1 MVRKGAKIMIE
12 LIQACATSTPVPVV
26 QAIVKTESGFN
37 PNAIGVNYGGKQ
49 IKQPKS
55 YSEAVI
61 KAKQLIKAGHNIDL
75 GLAQIN
81 SSNLKWLGL
90 SIEQVLQP
98 CTNLK
103 AMQFILYDCYKRSG
117 ESGLGT
123 KMQRAF
129 SCYNTG
135 NHHKGFNNNYVNK
148 VSRNYNSIIG
158 SKYSVQNATY
168 NYSANQST
176 LPKNS
181 NQLAVYSEKLNS
193 EHNQNNY
200 KNPIDFDVNLSNN
213 SHVVERT
220 SVASDNRA
228 DNSIGDAF
236 SSSKKD
242 AFSF

>member
-1 MVRKGAKIMIE
+1 MID
-12 LIQACATSTPVPVV
+12 LIQACAPSTPVPVA
-26 QAIVKTESGFN
+26 QAIIKTESGFN
-37 PNAIGVNYGGKQ
+37 PNAIGVNYGGKP

-61 KAKQLIKAGHNIDL
+61 KAKQLINSGQNIDL

-135 NHHKGFNNNYVNK
+135 NHRKGFANNYVNK
-148 VSRNYNSIIG
+148 VSANYNRFTNHFGSIQKASYNLDG
-158 SKYSVQNATY
+158 NSKILDK
-168 NYSANQST
+168 

-181 NQLAVYSEKLNS
+181 VELAEYANGINHQ
-193 EHNQNNY
+193 HNQNNY
-200 KNPIDFDVNLSNN
+200 KNDVDFDLKLSEN
-213 SHVVERT
+213 SLEVEKT
-220 SVASDNRA
+220 VVASDNRA
-228 DNSIGDAF
+228 DKAIGDVF
-236 SSSKKD
+236 SSPKKD

>member
-1 MVRKGAKIMIE
+1 MID
-12 LIQACATSTPVPVV
+12 LIQACASNTPVPVA
-26 QAIVKTESGFN
+26 QAIIRTESRFN
-37 PNAIGVNYGGKQ
+37 PHAIGVNYGGKQ

-55 YSEAVI
+55 YAEAVL
-61 KAKQLIKAGHNIDL
+61 KAKQLISSGHNIDL

-98 CTNLK
+98 CNNLK

-135 NHHKGFNNNYVNK
+135 NHKKGFNNNYVNK
-148 VSRNYNSIIG
+148 VSANYNRYIGQNGSIY
-158 SKYSVQNATY
+158 KATY
-168 NYSANQST
+168 NLSDNQNAIKPLPNNSAELANYA
-176 LPKNS
+176 NS
-181 NQLAVYSEKLNS
+181 INGEY
-193 EHNQNNY
+193 NQNNI
-200 KNPIDFDVNLSNN
+200 KNGIAFDSELSNN
-213 SHVVERT
+213 KPVIERAV
-220 SVASDNRA
+220 VASDNRI
-228 DNSIGDAF
+228 NNNLSDAF
-236 SSSKKD
+236 SSPKKD

>member
-1 MVRKGAKIMIE
+1 MID
-12 LIQACATSTPVPVV
+12 LIQACASNTPVPVA
-26 QAIVKTESGFN
+26 QAIIRTESGFN
-37 PNAIGVNYGGKQ
+37 PHAIGVNYGGKQ

-55 YSEAVI
+55 YAEAVL
-61 KAKQLIKAGHNIDL
+61 KAKQLISSGHNIDL

-98 CTNLK
+98 CNNLK

-135 NHHKGFNNNYVNK
+135 NHTKGFNNNYVNK
-148 VSRNYNSIIG
+148 VSSNYNRYIG
-158 SKYSVQNATY
+158 HNGLIHKATY
-168 NYSANQST
+168 NLGNNQNIVKPLPDNGSELAKYANS
-176 LPKNS
+176 
-181 NQLAVYSEKLNS
+181 LNG
-193 EHNQNNY
+193 EHNQNKY
-200 KNPIDFDVNLSNN
+200 KKDIDFDSELSNN
-213 SHVVERT
+213 KPVIERAV
-220 SVASDNRA
+220 VASDNRI
-228 DNSIGDAF
+228 DNNLSDAF
-236 SSSKKD
+236 SSPKKD

>member
-1 MVRKGAKIMIE
+1 MIDI
-12 LIQACATSTPVPVV
+12 IQECAPSTPVPVA
-26 QAIVKTESGFN
+26 QAIIKTESGFN
-37 PNAIGVNYGGKQ
+37 PNAIGVNYGGKP

-61 KAKQLIKAGHNIDL
+61 KAKQLINSGHNIDL

-148 VSRNYNSIIG
+148 VSRNYNSFIG
-158 SKYSVQNATY
+158 SKYPVQNAAY
-168 NYSANQST
+168 NYSVNQKALPSSGGDLADYAN
-176 LPKNS
+176 
-181 NQLAVYSEKLNS
+181 KLNVG
-193 EHNQNNY
+193 HNENNY
-200 KNPIDFDVNLSNN
+200 KNSIDFDVNLSNN
-213 SHVVERT
+213 NHVVERT
-220 SVASDNRA
+220 SVASGNRSDNT
-228 DNSIGDAF
+228 IGDAF
-236 SSSKKD
+236 SSPKKD